1 LPPVTVPPWRKAGAF
16 AASSAAVMPP
26 LIPSS
31 CLTSPREVV
40 TGAVS
45 ASNRPA
51 SRAAAARWWLR
62 NAHSSW
68 RSRVM
73 PYLTA
78 TFSAVSPSVIGG
90 YISFIRGLT
99 SRQPSLVSARSM
111 ARGNGSAERPSTNG
125 ARVIDSEPPARQT
138 SASPAAIVRAAS
150 QTASIPD
157 PHSRFTVAPG
167 ISTGSPA
174 SSTAIRATFLLSSPA
189 WLAAP
194 Q

>member
-1 LPPVTVPPWRKAGAF
+1 MPPVTVPPWRKAGAF

-40 TGAVS
+40 TGTVS

-78 TFSAVSPSVIGG
+78 TFSAVSPS
-90 YISFIRGLT
+90 
-99 SRQPSLVSARSM
+99 
-111 ARGNGSAERPSTNG
+111 
-125 ARVIDSEPPARQT
+125 
-138 SASPAAIVRAAS
+138 
-150 QTASIPD
+150 
-157 PHSRFTVAPG
+157 
-167 ISTGSPA
+167 
-174 SSTAIRATFLLSSPA
+174 
-189 WLAAP
+189 
-194 Q
+194 